1 MNELSVRTCVS
12 TSGEFIYGIHKPD
25 YTVVNLREKDH
36 ITTLGHIDG
45 KTAVEN
51 KINFPANDVTID
63 NADWVFEIA
72 NSFPFMGA
80 TFILKSS
87 ADKRIENAN
96 PFDII
101 NKHKSSKLKAGIE
114 EVKDNDALFISL
126 GRMSTDADLLIKLA
140 QKSCLFEFDPHT
152 GEPVGIQYE
161 KTKNREIRQAI
172 KNHHLFEIVSNNPFL
187 PDTYKQAMVLI
198 PGIQGPNKIVGEYKK
213 SAGTHIWEYLRENS
227 YIPWGHY
234 AANMAHDSI
243 RYKIEALKKE
253 DLIGLRH
260 LYYQR
265 VYTQLAQSLS
275 ISIPAKKRTL
285 TEEELESLRIHL
297 LETTKAN
304 KENKTNLPFNASM
317 WGWNFG
323 FDLSPSGYRLNAS
336 HQQIHQQFAIVPK
349 YTPGFINGKNN
360 ESHTL
365 FPTYTQGDEVARFCR
380 RFRNSTGKNFFETY
394 INAIK
399 NNRRMDGRKDKAKNL
414 IFYQDENII
423 AFVPKAQRSQGEVQI
438 MATAKCG
445 NILEAN
451 STVRKSLDTA
461 ILTTVRMLEKLGVEM
476 MICYETSKRF
486 DNPDNDQRLMYTFI
500 PRHPKSPG
508 TYSQWLSR
516 WIIGHY
522 PEDFAHACNKAVNHG
537 F

>member
-25 YTVVNLREKDH
+25 YRVVNLREKDYL
-36 ITTLGHIDG
+36 TTLGHVDG
-45 KTAVEN
+45 KTAVRN

-63 NADWVFEIA
+63 NTDWVFEIS

-96 PFDII
+96 PFEII
-101 NKHKSSKLKAGIE
+101 NKHKSSKLKASIE

-126 GRMSTDADLLIKLA
+126 GRTSTDSNLLIKLA
-140 QKSCLFEFDPHT
+140 MKSCLFEFDPHT

-161 KTKNREIRQAI
+161 KTKNGEIRQII
-172 KNHHLFEIVSNNPFL
+172 KNRHLFEIVSNNPFL

-243 RYKIEALKKE
+243 RYKIGALKKE
-253 DLIGLRH
+253 DFIGLRH

-265 VYTQLAQSLS
+265 VYIQVAQSLG

-285 TEEELESLRIHL
+285 TEEELESLRILL
-297 LETTKAN
+297 LETTKQN
-304 KENKTNLPFNASM
+304 KGDETNLPFNASM

-349 YTPGFINGKNN
+349 YTQGFINGKNDK
-360 ESHTL
+360 SHTL
-365 FPTYTQGDEVARFCR
+365 LPTYTQGDEVFLFCR
-380 RFRNSTGKNFFETY
+380 QFKNSTGKNFFKTY

-399 NNRRMDGRKDKAKNL
+399 NNKRMDGRKDKAKSL
-414 IFYQDENII
+414 IFYQDEHII

-438 MATAKCG
+438 MSITKCG

-451 STVRKSLDTA
+451 STVRKSLDMA
-461 ILTTVRMLEKLGVEM
+461 ILIIVRMLEKLGVEM
-476 MICYETSKRF
+476 MIGYETSKRF
-486 DNPDNDQRLMYTFI
+486 DNPDKDQRLMYTFI

-508 TYSQWLSR
+508 TYSQWLYR

-522 PEDFAHACNKAVNHG
+522 PEDFAHACSRAVNQE

>member
-12 TSGEFIYGIHKPD
+12 TSGEFVYGIHKPD

-36 ITTLGHIDG
+36 IATLGHING

-63 NADWVFEIA
+63 NADWVFEIS
-72 NSFPFMGA
+72 NPFPFMGA

-101 NKHKSSKLKAGIE
+101 NKY
-114 EVKDNDALFISL
+114 
-126 GRMSTDADLLIKLA
+126 RTSTDADLLGKLA
-140 QKSCLFEFDPHT
+140 KKSCLFEFDPHT
-152 GEPVGIQYE
+152 GEPAGIQYK
-161 KTKNREIRQAI
+161 KTKNGGIRQAI

-265 VYTQLAQSLS
+265 VYTQLAQSLE

-285 TEEELESLRIHL
+285 TEGELESLRIHL
-297 LETTKAN
+297 L
-304 KENKTNLPFNASM
+304 KTIKHHEKDKNNLPFNASM

-336 HQQIHQQFAIVPK
+336 HQQIHQQFALMPK
-349 YTPGFINGKNN
+349 STPGFINGKND

-380 RFRNSTGKNFFETY
+380 QFRNSTGKNFFKTY

-399 NNRRMDGRKDKAKNL
+399 NNRRMDGREDKAKSL

-423 AFVPKAQRSQGEVQI
+423 GFVPKAQRSQGEVQI

-451 STVRKSLDTA
+451 STVRKSLDMA

-508 TYSQWLSR
+508 TYSQWVYR

-522 PEDFAHACNKAVNHG
+522 PEDFAHACSSASPVACRSKSKVPALL
-537 F
+537 

>member
-1 MNELSVRTCVS
+1 MNELSVRTCIS
-12 TSGEFIYGIHKPD
+12 TSGEFVYGIHKPD
-25 YTVVNLREKDH
+25 YTVVNLRGKDH

-45 KTAVEN
+45 KTVVEN
-51 KINFPANDVTID
+51 KINFPANDLTID
-63 NADWVFEIA
+63 NADWVFEIS
-72 NSFPFMGA
+72 NPFPFMGA
-80 TFILKSS
+80 TFILKSN
-87 ADKRIENAN
+87 ADKKIGDAN
-96 PFDII
+96 PFSILQ
-101 NKHKSSKLKAGIE
+101 HKSTQIKASIE
-114 EVKDNDALFISL
+114 DVKDNDALFISL
-126 GRMSTDADLLIKLA
+126 GRTSTDPDLLIELA
-140 QKSCLFEFDPHT
+140 GKSCSFEFDNDT
-152 GEPVGIQYE
+152 GKPAGIKYE
-161 KTKNREIRQAI
+161 KTKNGNIIQAI

-187 PDTYKQAMVLI
+187 PDSYKQAMVLI
-198 PGIQGPNKIVGEYKK
+198 PGIQGPNQIVGEYQK
-213 SAGTHIWEYLRENS
+213 SAKTHIWEYLRENS

-243 RYKIEALKKE
+243 RYKIKALKKE

-265 VYTQLAQSLS
+265 IYTQLAQSLGV
-275 ISIPAKKRTL
+275 SIPAKKRTL

-297 LETTKAN
+297 LETTKHYEGDKN
-304 KENKTNLPFNASM
+304 NLPFNASM

-336 HQQIHQQFAIVPK
+336 HQQIHQQFALVPK
-349 YTPGFINGKNN
+349 YAQGFINGKNDKSN
-360 ESHTL
+360 TS
-365 FPTYTQGDEVARFCR
+365 FPTYTQGDEVCLFCR
-380 RFRNSTGKNFFETY
+380 RFRNSTGKNFFKTY
-394 INAIK
+394 MNAIK
-399 NNRRMDGRKDKAKNL
+399 NNRRMDGREDKAKSL

-451 STVRKSLDTA
+451 STVRRSLDMA

-522 PEDFAHACNKAVNHG
+522 PEDFASACNKVVN
-537 F
+537 

>member
-12 TSGEFIYGIHKPD
+12 TSGEFVYGIHKPN
-25 YTVVNLREKDH
+25 YTVINLREKDH
-36 ITTLGHIDG
+36 ITTLGHING
-45 KTAVEN
+45 KAVVEN
-51 KINFPANDVTID
+51 KINFPANDITID
-63 NADWVFEIA
+63 NANWVFEIC
-72 NSFPFMGA
+72 NPFPFMGA

-96 PFDII
+96 PFKII
-101 NKHKSSKLKAGIE
+101 NKHKSSKLKTGIE
-114 EVKDNDALFISL
+114 EIKDNDALFISL

-140 QKSCLFEFDPHT
+140 KKSCLFEFDPHT
-152 GEPVGIQYE
+152 GKPAGIQYE
-161 KTKNREIRQAI
+161 KTKNGEIRRAI

-213 SAGTHIWEYLRENS
+213 STSTHIWEYLRENS

-243 RYKIEALKKE
+243 RYKIKELKKE

-265 VYTQLAQSLS
+265 VYAQLAQSLN
-275 ISIPAKKRTL
+275 ISIPTKKRTL
-285 TEEELESLRIHL
+285 TEEKLESLRIHL
-297 LETTKAN
+297 FKTIKHH
-304 KENKTNLPFNASM
+304 KEDKNYLPFNTSM

-336 HQQIHQQFAIVPK
+336 HQQIHQQFALMPK
-349 YTPGFINGKNN
+349 HTPGFINGENDK
-360 ESHTL
+360 SQAL
-365 FPTYTQGDEVARFCR
+365 FPTYTQGDEVARFCHQ
-380 RFRNSTGKNFFETY
+380 FKNSTGENFFKTY

-399 NNRRMDGRKDKAKNL
+399 NNRRMDGRKDKAKSL
-414 IFYQDENII
+414 IFYEDENIM
-423 AFVPKAQRSQGEVQI
+423 AFVPKAQRCQGEVQI
-438 MATAKCG
+438 MTTAKCG

-451 STVRKSLDTA
+451 STIRRSLDMA

-486 DNPDNDQRLMYTFI
+486 DNQDNDQRLTYTFI

-522 PEDFAHACNKAVNHG
+522 PEDFAHACSRVINKP
-537 F
+537 